1 MYGANRALRPPFMD
15 MSASSQEAMAY
26 EEAAEAGEMQLHTT
40 FMFVITAS
48 CSLVLI
54 FYFMSAMSVL
64 ISVLFSF
71 ISSLA
76 LGALAPYVDRYTD
89 HRFSREMDVPYLGPM
104 PVLVSCL
111 RRSA

>member
-1 MYGANRALRPPFMD
+1 MLKCTVNVLPSHNPAVILTYGANRALRPPFMD

-54 FYFMSAMSVL
+54 FYFMSGSCVRSYAGGPQK
-64 ISVLFSF
+64 
-71 ISSLA
+71 
-76 LGALAPYVDRYTD
+76 LGGA
-89 HRFSREMDVPYLGPM
+89 
-104 PVLVSCL
+104 
-111 RRSA
+111 

>member
-1 MYGANRALRPPFMD
+1 MD

-54 FYFMSAMSVL
+54 FYFMSGA
-64 ISVLFSF
+64 F
-71 ISSLA
+71 A
-76 LGALAPYVDRYTD
+76 LPHPRPKCAPFR
-89 HRFSREMDVPYLGPM
+89 RLGSRGDGEQTG
-104 PVLVSCL
+104 
-111 RRSA
+111 